1 MNYKIAIKDKKFDVE
16 IGEIRDGLAQVTVD
30 HKPFEVKIENYAEIV
45 PSAAAPAAPKPAPA
59 PRPVTVAP
67 APAPKPAPVSASAD
81 GNVISA
87 PISGLILNV
96 MVKAGDTVSAG
107 QVVATLEAMKMENSI
122 VSNVAGTVKE
132 IRVQKGAE
140 VATGDVL
147 MVIG

>member
-16 IGEIRDGLAQVTVD
+16 VGEIRDGLAQVSVNQ
-30 HKPFEVKIENYAEIV
+30 KPFEVKIENYAEIM

-59 PRPVTVAP
+59 PRPVTIAS
-67 APAPKPAPVSASAD
+67 APKPAPVASAD

-87 PISGLILNV
+87 PISGLIVNV
-96 MVKAGDTVSAG
+96 MVKAGDSVSAG
-107 QVVATLEAMKMENSI
+107 QIVAILEAMKMENSI
-122 VSNVAGTVKE
+122 VTHVAGVVKE
-132 IRVQKGAE
+132 VRAQKGAE